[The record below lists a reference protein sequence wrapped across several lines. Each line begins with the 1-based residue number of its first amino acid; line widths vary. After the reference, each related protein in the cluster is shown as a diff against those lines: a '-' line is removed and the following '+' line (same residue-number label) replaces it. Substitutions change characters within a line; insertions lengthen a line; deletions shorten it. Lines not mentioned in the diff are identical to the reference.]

1 MKRFLFIIM
10 AAISCFPSET
20 RKVHLLPSPAP
31 GLVKVES
38 EGTTGWIYPP
48 HLPQPTA
55 TVTLYGEYANGRLIQ
70 MAYAQIK
77 PGMTLMGFVPT
88 R

>member
-10 AAISCFPSET
+10 GAISCIPSET

-38 EGTTGWIYPP
+38 DGTTGWIYPP

-55 TVTLYGEYANGRLIQ
+55 TVPLYGEYANGRLIQ

>member
-1 MKRFLFIIM
+1 MKRLVIIIL
-10 AAISCFPSET
+10 AAISCFPSEI
-20 RKVHLLPSPAP
+20 RKIHLLPLPAA

-38 EGTTGWIYPP
+38 DGITGWIYPP

-55 TVTLYGEYANGRLIQ
+55 TVALYGEYASGRLIQ
-70 MAYAQIK
+70 LSYTQAK
-77 PGMTLMGFVPT
+77 PSMTLIGFVPT